1 MSSKAEAALGLPAE
15 VARAV
20 KDEDRLAVLRGLEV
34 IDSTIDVDFN
44 RISNLAAAVMQAPI
58 ALVTLVDLERQWF
71 KSCFGLDETETATR
85 ISFCAHAIAAG
96 DGPWW

>member
-71 KSCFGLDETETATR
+71 KSWLWPRRNGN
-85 ISFCAHAIAAG
+85 G
-96 DGPWW
+96 DQNFLLRPRHRRR